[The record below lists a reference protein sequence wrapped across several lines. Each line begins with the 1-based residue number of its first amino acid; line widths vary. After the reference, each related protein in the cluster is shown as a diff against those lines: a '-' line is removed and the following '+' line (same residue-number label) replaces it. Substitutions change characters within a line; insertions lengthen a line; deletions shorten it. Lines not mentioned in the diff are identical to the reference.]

1 MVAMRNL
8 MPAAV
13 AALSF
18 GTVWT
23 VGSWGLEALISP
35 PAPASSSAPGPQA
48 DPSRSMRGT
57 PLQDHIDAKR
67 SATESCTQD
76 GHARGYCLRQERSE
90 PPKPAGTYRP
100 AKHVGPPR
108 QYASRRPAVVTD
120 YS

>member
-23 VGSWGLEALISP
+23 AGSWGLEALIGPS
-35 PAPASSSAPGPQA
+35 ATASSSAAEPQA
-48 DPSRSMRGT
+48 DPSRPMRGM
-57 PLQDHIDAKR
+57 PLQDHIGAKR
-67 SATESCTQD
+67 SATGTCEDD
-76 GHARGYCLRQERSE
+76 GRARGDCLRQERSE
-90 PPKPAGTYRP
+90 PPKPAGAYRP
-100 AKHVGPPR
+100 AKQLGPPR
-108 QYASRRPAVVTD
+108 QYASHRPPVLTD